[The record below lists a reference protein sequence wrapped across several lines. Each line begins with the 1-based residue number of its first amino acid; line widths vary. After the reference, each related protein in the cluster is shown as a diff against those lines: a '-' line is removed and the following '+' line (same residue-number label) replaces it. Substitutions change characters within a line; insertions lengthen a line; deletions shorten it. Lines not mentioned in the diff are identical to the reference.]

1 MAVLL
6 NLLGMVA
13 LLLWGVRLVRTGMI
27 RAYGTSLR
35 HALEAA
41 TKNRFAAA
49 GGGMMVTAI
58 LQSSTATGLILS
70 SFVSQGLMPVA
81 PALAVM
87 LGADVGSAVV
97 AQILSFDLGGLMPLA
112 LLVGFIVFTMG
123 QRTRARDLGRVAVG
137 LGLMLLAIQQM
148 VQVTGPLQDSETVM
162 RILTAL
168 GDEPLLALFV
178 AAALTWLAHSS
189 LAVVLLLASMTT
201 SGMLG
206 TDLAFTLVLGA
217 NLGAAAPLI
226 VATVGQDPV
235 SRRVAI
241 GNGVFRVVGSFTA
254 LALLPYYRDHIAFF
268 GEDPA
273 RQAVHLHMLFNFT
286 LLVLFIGLIGPVA
299 ALCAKILPDNATEE
313 NDLKPKYLDTSALA
327 TPSVALALAS
337 REILR
342 IGDIVEEMLIKT
354 YEVFRTDDRDL
365 VFKVEAMDDQ
375 LDRIYDSIK
384 LYCTQIS
391 RKEMTEAEGQRCGE
405 IIAFNTNLEH
415 VGDIIDKNLMEL
427 ASKKIRHQLSFS
439 KEGWAELELFHK
451 QVLHN
456 LKLAMSVFMSD
467 DIDMARMLFE
477 AKEQFREQEM
487 KLSDSHF
494 ERLRS
499 EQKHTL
505 ETSALH
511 LDILRDLKR
520 VNSHLASV
528 AYPILDAAGA
538 LRSSRLRRAPIEE
551 PAK

>member
-1 MAVLL
+1 MALL
-6 NLLGMVA
+6 INLLGMVA

-27 RAYGTSLR
+27 RAYGTGLR
-35 HALEAA
+35 HALSVA

-49 GGGMMVTAI
+49 GSGMMVTAV

-70 SFVSQGLMPVA
+70 SFVSQGLLAVA

-97 AQILSFDLGGLMPLA
+97 AQILSFDLGALMPLA
-112 LLVGFIVFTMG
+112 LLVGFAVFTMG

-148 VQVTGPLQDSETVM
+148 VQVTAPLQSSETVM

-168 GDEPLLALFV
+168 GDEPLLALIV
-178 AAALTWLAHSS
+178 AAVLTWLAHSS
-189 LAVVLLLASMTT
+189 LAVVLMIASMTI
-201 SGMLG
+201 SGMLQPN
-206 TDLAFTLVLGA
+206 LAFTLVLGA

-226 VATVGQDPV
+226 VATLGQDPV
-235 SRRVAI
+235 SRRVAV
-241 GNGVFRVVGSFTA
+241 GNAVFRVVGSLAA
-254 LALLPYYRDHIAFF
+254 LALLPFYRDQIAFF

-273 RQAVHLHMLFNFT
+273 RQVVHLHMLFNLA
-286 LLVLFIGLIGPVA
+286 LLVFFIGLIGPVA
-299 ALCAKILPDNATEE
+299 ALCAKIMRATSGDQD
-313 NDLKPKYLDTSALA
+313 DLRPKYLDHSALA
-327 TPSVALALAS
+327 TPAVALALAS

-342 IGDIVEEMLIKT
+342 IGDIVEEMLLKT
-354 YEVFRTDDRDL
+354 REVFRTDDREL
-365 VFKVEAMDDQ
+365 VFRVEAMDDR

-384 LYCTQIS
+384 IYCTQIS
-391 RKEMTEAEGQRCGE
+391 SKEMTESEGRRCGE

-439 KEGWAELELFHK
+439 KDGWKELELFHE

-467 DIDMARMLFE
+467 DVDMARMLFE
-477 AKEQFREQEM
+477 AKERFREQEM
-487 KLSDSHF
+487 AFSDSHF

-499 EQKHTL
+499 EQKDTQ
-505 ETSALH
+505 ESSALH

-520 VNSHLASV
+520 INSHLASV

-538 LRSSRLRRAPIEE
+538 LRSSRLRRAQQSE
-551 PAK
+551 PT